1 MNQKEKY
8 SRDERGNMAYGDS
21 GPARNTAAMRSY
33 RITHILPC
41 LADPDKIRAIVELGE
56 EIHEA
61 FPYINA
67 LLTGCIYNHAA
78 MILTLKKDGKMITL
92 YPRKIIIARAVDE
105 EDVRMTMEW
114 IEVILEEVEERRGE
128 LQPDYHRGW
137 ELKALDVFKLLPG
150 TYCKVCDE
158 PSCFAFAVKMLS
170 GEKSVVRCAPL
181 FTPDYEGK
189 RKALMEILHA
199 GGYPVP
205 GHSF

>member
-1 MNQKEKY
+1 
-8 SRDERGNMAYGDS
+8 MAPKG
-21 GPARNTAAMRSY
+21 Y
-33 RITHILPC
+33 RISQILPC
-41 LADPDKIRAIVELGE
+41 PSDSDKVRAIIELEE
-56 EIHEA
+56 EISEA
-61 FPYINA
+61 FPYLNA
-67 LLTGCIYNHAA
+67 LLKGCTYNHPAG
-78 MILTLKKDGKMITL
+78 ILTLKREGKMITL
-92 YPRKIIIARAVDE
+92 YPRKIIIARAVNE

-114 IEVILEEVEERRGE
+114 IEVILEEVKERRGE
-128 LQPDYHRGW
+128 LQPDYRRGW